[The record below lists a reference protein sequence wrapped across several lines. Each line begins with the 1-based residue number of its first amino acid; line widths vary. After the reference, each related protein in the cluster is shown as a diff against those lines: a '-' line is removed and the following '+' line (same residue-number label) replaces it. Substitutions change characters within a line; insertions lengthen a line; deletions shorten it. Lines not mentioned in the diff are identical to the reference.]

1 MMITGRESK
10 RLTKPSLK
18 LGNIYL
24 ECSDEYLYLG
34 LVLNKTGAR
43 AEFHQITFMYET
55 IIKACEVTPDT

>member
-10 RLTKPSLK
+10 RLTKPSLKIK

-43 AEFHQITFMYET
+43 AEFHQITFMY
-55 IIKACEVTPDT
+55 